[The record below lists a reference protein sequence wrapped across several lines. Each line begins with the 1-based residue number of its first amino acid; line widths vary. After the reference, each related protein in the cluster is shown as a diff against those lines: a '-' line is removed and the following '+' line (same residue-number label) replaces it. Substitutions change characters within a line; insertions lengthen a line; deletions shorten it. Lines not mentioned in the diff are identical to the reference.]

1 MPLPDDFPIEVQQ
14 DQPIASA
21 LPPEFQ
27 PPILHSWPV
36 WSGWDVLNI
45 AFLMFF
51 SPFLLFFAVG
61 AIAQRFFYHGYSWTQ
76 LAETPLLA
84 LITEILVYIPVLLF
98 MVMLVEGK
106 YHVRFSEAIEW
117 RWPAHGYFGLLALG
131 VITLLGLQG
140 LAHFLPIPKN
150 VPFDQFFKR
159 PLEAYLT
166 SAFAV
171 TLGPLMEE
179 LFFRGFLYPVIAR
192 RIGIAWGVIITALGF
207 GLLHAM
213 QLGFAWGPVL
223 IIFLVG
229 LVLTIVRVFT
239 KSVASSFIVHV
250 AYNGTLTI
258 LTVIA
263 TDGFRHME
271 RLTQ

>member
-1 MPLPDDFPIEVQQ
+1 MPFPDDFSIEVQQ
-14 DQPIASA
+14 DQTTAPV

-27 PPILHSWPV
+27 PPVPRPWPV

-84 LITEILVYIPVLLF
+84 LVTEMLVYIPVLLF

-106 YHVRFSEAIEW
+106 YHVRFAEAIEW
-117 RWPAHGYFGLLALG
+117 RWPAHYFGLLALG
-131 VITLLGLQG
+131 VLTLFGLQG

-166 SAFAV
+166 SAFAI

-192 RIGIAWGVIITALGF
+192 RIGIVWGILITALGF

-229 LVLTIVRVFT
+229 LVLTIVRVVT

-258 LTVIA
+258 LTAIA
-263 TDGFRHME
+263 TGGFRHME